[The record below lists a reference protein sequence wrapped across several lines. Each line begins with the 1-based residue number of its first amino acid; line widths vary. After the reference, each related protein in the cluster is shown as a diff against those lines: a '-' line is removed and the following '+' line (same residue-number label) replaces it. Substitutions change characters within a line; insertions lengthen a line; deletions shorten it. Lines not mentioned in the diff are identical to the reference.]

1 MVSVFRRPG
10 FIISTIIV
18 LFFLVLG
25 YLGNINAIS
34 RMYVS
39 NGTDLMYYIGIGLAM
54 AIIMSYAGYVS
65 FGQAVFVGIGSF
77 STGYVL
83 VLMNRSNIISYLAKI
98 GSGGRISNTMLAV
111 YFTESLLLAITISVF
126 IAVVVGYAV
135 LRLRGAF
142 FAISTIGLDYVVMYL
157 VKYITKTRSPF
168 GGEELLNPSMGLTDM
183 TFYWMHFILF
193 IITIYVAYFVK
204 ISKFG
209 YGLAAIREDEDAA
222 EIMGVNTFR
231 YKIYAFALS
240 GILASFWGIAEA
252 FRKSYSIGYFK
263 LDKSIIMLVENVVG
277 GIGSFI
283 GPIIGSIIYYLLEW
297 SFLTTVGQWTLV
309 ILGATVVVV
318 VAFFPEGIVGLLKKR
333 FPRLRKWLE

>member
-1 MVSVFRRPG
+1 MVNFLRRPG

-18 LFFLVLG
+18 LFFLVIG
-25 YLGNINAIS
+25 YLGDINVIS
-34 RMYVS
+34 RMYIS

-54 AIIMSYAGYVS
+54 AIIMSYTGYVS
-65 FGQAVFVGIGSF
+65 FGHAVFVGIGSF
-77 STGYVL
+77 SAGYVL
-83 VLMNRSNIISYLAKI
+83 VLMNRSNIIAYLSKVE
-98 GSGGRISNTMLAV
+98 SGGRISNGMLAV
-111 YFTESLLLAITISVF
+111 YFSESLILAIIVSMF
-126 IAVVVGYAV
+126 IAIVVGYAV

-183 TFYWMHFILF
+183 TYYWMYFILF
-193 IITIYVAYFVK
+193 IITIYVAYFVR

-209 YGLAAIREDEDAA
+209 YGLSAIREDEDAA

-231 YKIYAFALS
+231 YKIYAFVLS

-252 FRKSYSIGYFK
+252 FRESYSIGYFG
-263 LDKSIIMLVENVVG
+263 LDKSIIMLIENVVG

-283 GPIIGSIIYYLLEW
+283 GPIIGSIIYYILKW
-297 SFLTTVGQWTLV
+297 SFLTSVGKWTFI

-333 FPRLRKWLE
+333 FPKLRKWLE